1 MRILRASFLARRMG
15 SAWVLI
21 GCLVASVLVTSA
33 LISAL
38 VNFYSGV
45 LPDSTHR
52 ELENSGAMSLVV
64 TSATVSTQQAPETT
78 AVKHWMRNVFGTVPY
93 QFYGGVFSDDLDLPG
108 PAVAGNVPVIQAA
121 AISNVTRFAVLNSG
135 SWPAGPRRGQPIPV
149 AMQVQAASQLHLG
162 LGSVLTL
169 RDRYTGATVKLQ
181 LTGLFRQRQPISLF
195 WNVDPIGTS
204 GLSVGAGFASYGP
217 VLVSPAAFSSA
228 GLAEGSRTFV
238 ALPNP
243 AAIPPSDLTSL
254 AHRISS
260 AAYSA
265 LNGNVLGGADVSTS
279 MPQALASAAR
289 GLVAARSLLIIS
301 GLLLLLLAAA
311 ALALAGR
318 LLASHRD
325 EECALLTARGADRWQ
340 LIMPSVAEA
349 TLACA
354 VAAVVGAIVGGYLAA
369 LLLTGVARH
378 SAGLVSAPLTS
389 WLAVAA
395 VFLFCLVIVVWP
407 TLRPTGIATVRVR
420 RGRQALVAG
429 ALTAGVDVGL
439 IVLAV
444 LSVRELRTYSA
455 ANGAAG
461 AGIDPVI
468 AIAPALA
475 LAGLAV
481 IALRLLPL
489 TAKGL
494 DRLSARGRRLGTA
507 MANWEISRRPVR
519 QSGPVLLVILAVA
532 TGTLA
537 LAQYQSWRQS
547 VTDQADFSVGADV
560 QVDLPQAEPPSGL
573 GHVSRLPGVI
583 TAMPVSQTGY
593 SDGDG
598 IVLAIDAKQ
607 AAQTVLLRSD
617 LSPVPAARLWREIMP
632 TTEAGVAIP
641 GKPAVLAIRASVRP
655 GAAGVGLGPLSAQVT
670 VQDASGAT
678 YTLDA
683 GSIVADGKSHELR
696 ALIAPANDA
705 KYPLRFLGLSLN
717 YNWAPTTS
725 PPNASPPAIV
735 SISGLAAATTVTSP
749 ATRFAAGTA
758 LSGFAAQVSAPDLQ
772 YLVQIKVS
780 QGAVGPQELSWSP
793 AGVAQQL
800 TFRPGHG
807 PYLSAALAR
816 YDGVTDLSG
825 QITLTAPDPARVVP
839 AIATSAFLADNNLRI
854 GATVAQPIGTA
865 TVALHIV
872 SAISDFPSVVGTGAV
887 IVDQTA
893 IQDAIA
899 SQNSA
904 PLPVSGLWL
913 RTAGGKVPL
922 GLPSGSAI
930 SAAGSVALGL
940 QRDPLST
947 APVEAAVAISAAAA
961 LLAGFG
967 FCVSVAA
974 TARTRRTQRA
984 LLAALGVPVTAQAR
998 LACLEV
1004 LMLGVPS
1011 SVIGLAAGTLLAYL
1025 LVPALTLSATAGT
1038 PVPAVLVSFP
1048 VGWIALLVVAVPGIP
1063 VIAAALS
1070 AVRQP
1075 DPAAELR
1082 AAEAA

>member
-1 MRILRASFLARRMG
+1 MRVLRASMLARRMG
-15 SAWVLI
+15 SDWLLL
-21 GCLVASVLVTSA
+21 GCLMAAVLVASA

-52 ELENSGAMSLVV
+52 ELENSAAMSLVV
-64 TSATVSTQQAPETT
+64 TGATVNSNDAPETT
-78 AVKHWMRNVFGTVPY
+78 VVERWLRKALGTVPY
-93 QFYGGVFSDDLDLPG
+93 QLYSGVFSDDLDLPG
-108 PAVAGNVPVIQAA
+108 PAVAGNIPVIQAA
-121 AISNVTRFAVLNSG
+121 AINDVPHFAVLTSG
-135 SWPAGPRRGQPIPV
+135 SWPAAPQHGHLIPV

-162 LGSVLTL
+162 LGSAVSL
-169 RDRYTGATVKLQ
+169 RDRYTGATVRLR
-181 LTGLFRQRQPISLF
+181 LTGLFRQRQPASLF

-204 GLSVGAGFASYGP
+204 GLSVQAGFASYGP

-228 GLAEGSRTFV
+228 GLTEGGRTYV

-243 AAIPPSDLTSL
+243 AAIPPSGLITLSR
-254 AHRISS
+254 RISS
-260 AAYSA
+260 AADSA
-265 LNGNVLGGADVSTS
+265 QNGNVLGSADVSTS
-279 MPQALASAAR
+279 MPQVLASAAR
-289 GLVAARSLLIIS
+289 GLAAARSLLIIS
-301 GLLLLLLAAA
+301 GLQLLLLAAA

-325 EECALLTARGADRWQ
+325 EEVALLAARGADRWQ

-354 VAAVVGAIVGGYLAA
+354 VAALAGAIAGGHLAA
-369 LLLTGVARH
+369 LLLGGVAPH
-378 SAGLVSAPLTS
+378 SAGLASASLGS
-389 WLAVAA
+389 WIAVGA

-407 TLRPTGIATVRVR
+407 ALRPAGVATVRVR
-420 RGRQALVAG
+420 RGRQAVVAG
-429 ALTAGVDVGL
+429 AVAAGVDVGL

-444 LSVRELRTYSA
+444 LSVRELRAYSA
-455 ANGAAG
+455 ANAAAG
-461 AGIDPVI
+461 AGVDPVVV
-468 AIAPALA
+468 AAPALA

-481 IALRLLPL
+481 IVLRLLPR
-489 TAKGL
+489 TAKLL
-494 DRLSARGRRLGTA
+494 DRLSARGRHFGTA
-507 MANWEISRRPVR
+507 MANWEISRRPVS
-519 QSGPVLLVILAVA
+519 QSGSVLLVILAVA

-537 LAQYQSWRQS
+537 LTQYQSWRQS

-560 QVDLPQAEPPSGL
+560 QVDLPQAPPPSGL

-593 SDGDG
+593 TDGNG
-598 IVLAIDAKQ
+598 IVLAIAAQQ
-607 AAQTVLLRSD
+607 AAHTVLLRPD

-632 TTEAGVAIP
+632 TTRAGVAIP
-641 GKPAVLAIRASVRP
+641 GKPTVLAISASVRP
-655 GAAGVGLGPLSAQVT
+655 GAAGVGLGPLSAQAT

-683 GSIVADGKSHELR
+683 GSIAADGKPHELT
-696 ALIAPANDA
+696 ALIAPADDA
-705 KYPLRFLGLSLN
+705 QYPLRFLGLSLT

-725 PPNASPPAIV
+725 PPKSSPPAIV
-735 SISGLAAATTVTSP
+735 SISGLATATTVTGP
-749 ATRFAAGTA
+749 ERRFAAGTA

-772 YLVQIKVS
+772 YLGQIKEN
-780 QGAVGPQELSWSP
+780 QGAVGPEELSWSP
-793 AGVAQQL
+793 AGGAQQL

-816 YDGVTDLSG
+816 YDGVSGLTG
-825 QITLTAPDPARVVP
+825 QITFTAPDPARVVP
-839 AIATSAFLADNNLRI
+839 AIATSAFLADNNLRV
-854 GATVAQPIGTA
+854 GATIAQPIGIA

-872 SAISDFPSVVGTGAV
+872 SAISAFPSVVGAAAI

-913 RTAGGKVPL
+913 RTAGGEVPS

-930 SAAGSVALGL
+930 SSAGAVALGM

-974 TARTRRTQRA
+974 TARIRRTQRA
-984 LLAALGVPVTAQAR
+984 LLAALGVPLTAQAR

-1004 LMLGVPS
+1004 LMLSVPA
-1011 SVIGLAAGTLLAYL
+1011 SVIGLAIGTLLAFL
-1025 LVPALTLSATAGT
+1025 LVPALTLSASAGA
-1038 PVPAVLVSFP
+1038 PVPPVLVSFP
-1048 VGWIALLVVAVPGIP
+1048 VSWVALLVVAVPAMP